1 MFNKDSVKGWNAS
14 LNSYGELQITCII
27 DSLNYTSNQLYNKM
41 LNYFVENYGDAK
53 SVIQVQDKE
62 MGQLLGKGL
71 YLKFFFDKYTTPMW
85 THLVTYDSYHLLKID
100 IKDNKIRVILTVSE
114 YQIKDDSYSTMGV
127 LSGSTNNKNYASINK
142 TIGLSGPFLL
152 AQDPKGTSS
161 WGKKM
166 RIKIYQTQFE
176 SESKAFEQLLKKTI
190 STIESIKQKLKETP
204 KSINSENW

>member
-1 MFNKDSVKGWNAS
+1 
-14 LNSYGELQITCII
+14 
-27 DSLNYTSNQLYNKM
+27 
-41 LNYFVENYGDAK
+41 
-53 SVIQVQDKE
+53 
-62 MGQLLGKGL
+62 
-71 YLKFFFDKYTTPMW
+71 MW